1 MGRGE
6 EAEKGEF
13 KISALE
19 FFVPN
24 LPLYEQTTESSAW
37 GEAGKV

>member
-13 KISALE
+13 RTFARG
-19 FFVPN
+19 FFVVDCS
-24 LPLYEQTTESSAW
+24 LCEQTAESSAR
-37 GEAGKV
+37 GDTGGV